1 MVDEPGGDQYYG
13 GEVAAPVFREV
24 TAGALR
30 ILGIP
35 PDGVDDILPQHVELP
50 REEV

>member
-1 MVDEPGGDQYYG
+1 MIDEPGGKHYYG

-35 PDGVDDILPQHVELP
+35 PDGVDEVWPAIAEMPG
-50 REEV
+50 EEV